1 MHFFEVYKSLEH
13 KQTAVKEICH
23 RDEAMEI
30 IEKCIKE
37 YKEKLKELS
46 IATPKNDDW

>member
-1 MHFFEVYKSLEH
+1 MHFFEVYKSLKY
-13 KQTAVKEICH
+13 KQTAIKEICH

-46 IATPKNDDW
+46 IDTPKNDDW

>member
-1 MHFFEVYKSLEH
+1 MHFFEAYKSLEH

-30 IEKCIKE
+30 IEKCIKA
-37 YKEKLKELS
+37 YKENLKELS
-46 IATPKNDDW
+46 NFAP